1 MLVTPERFRGKILPV
16 GVEKKSAE
24 KQGLLE
30 ETWPLLLPCS
40 FPPGQTRRK
49 VLSKPEELPGLP
61 LEQSIPTRDLQTAQ
75 AGAPAAAIAS

>member
-1 MLVTPERFRGKILPV
+1 MLVTPERFRGKTLQV
-16 GVEKKSAE
+16 GVEQKSAE

-30 ETWPLLLPCS
+30 ETWSLLLPCS

-49 VLSKPEELPGLP
+49 VLSKPELPGLP

-75 AGAPAAAIAS
+75 AGAPAGAIAS